1 MKRFLV
7 IALMLLATALM
18 GITIIPSYMMN
29 SDGDM
34 VAGVN
39 LLLEKEALSFMFD
52 ATLDIP
58 AVVVDMN
65 AELKLTGVSGTYMFG
80 VGYDSVV
87 ATPSIAFLYKT
98 PVIGT
103 DFINLNVAVGTGD
116 FKNVNF
122 GKKLVGDIWNNH
134 TDFSVL
140 GSFNTVF
147 VIDSFKLDTGL
158 KAGYYVQDSSYEVS
172 VNLGTT
178 LFEWIVFDAKAVI
191 LPALSWEFLLKAVLV
206 F

>member
-1 MKRFLV
+1 MKKFLV
-7 IALMLLATALM
+7 IVLALLATALM
-18 GITIIPSYMMN
+18 GVTVIPSYMMN

-39 LLLEKEALSFMFD
+39 LLLEKEALNFKLDTSF
-52 ATLDIP
+52 DIV
-58 AVVVDMN
+58 AAKYVIDT
-65 AELKLTGVSGTYMFG
+65 ELKLTGVSGTYMFG

-116 FKNVNF
+116 FKNANF
-122 GKKLVGDIWNNH
+122 GKSLIGDVWSNH
-134 TDFSVL
+134 TDLSVL

-158 KAGYYVQDSSYEVS
+158 SAGYYIQDSSYEVS
-172 VNLGTT
+172 ANLGTT